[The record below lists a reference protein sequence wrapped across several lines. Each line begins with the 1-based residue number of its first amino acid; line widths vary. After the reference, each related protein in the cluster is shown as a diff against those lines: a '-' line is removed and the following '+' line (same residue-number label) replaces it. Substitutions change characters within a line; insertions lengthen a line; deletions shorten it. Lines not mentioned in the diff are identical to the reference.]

1 MKSLLDVNLYLKY
14 FHFTCCLLGQNI
26 KESIWIFSAFPNAEK
41 SVVCTEFPMCSKL
54 RSSQWKTH
62 FSQFFFIS
70 FIMLSLK
77 LPILFLTAN
86 FKLGHNF
93 RLYFQVFLN
102 SQRDFGIF
110 ECCSIWT
117 SQFFPI
123 HGKMGKWFF
132 LNISL
137 DIH

>member
-93 RLYFQVFLN
+93 SCTSKFFSIHNEISGFLN
-102 SQRDFGIF
+102 VALSGLLNF
-110 ECCSIWT
+110 
-117 SQFFPI
+117 SQF
-123 HGKMGKWFF
+123 MEKWENGFF
-132 LNISL
+132 WI
-137 DIH
+137 